1 MILTDK
7 AQKRLE
13 RNKQIIKEF
22 KRLYTKGSHKTA
34 VCDVIAIDL
43 GMKRHGVY
51 KVVNAHLKST
61 INEAL

>member
-22 KRLYTKGSHKTA
+22 KKLYTKGSHKTA
-34 VCDVIAIDL
+34 VCDIIADGL
-43 GMKRHGVY
+43 SMKRHGVY
-51 KVVNAHLKST
+51 KVVNAHLKSISHET
-61 INEAL
+61 N

>member
-7 AQKRLE
+7 AKKRLE

-22 KRLYTKGSHKTA
+22 KKLYTVGSHKTA
-34 VCDVIAIDL
+34 VCDIIANGL

-51 KVVNAHLKST
+51 KVVNNYLK
-61 INEAL
+61 NEA